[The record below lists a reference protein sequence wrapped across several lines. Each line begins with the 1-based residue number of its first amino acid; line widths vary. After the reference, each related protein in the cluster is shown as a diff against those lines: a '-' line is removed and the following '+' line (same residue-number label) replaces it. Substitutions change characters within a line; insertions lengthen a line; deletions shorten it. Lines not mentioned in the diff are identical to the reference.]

1 MANPF
6 ASNVNQGIV
15 DQANADPLLQAAVR
29 GDPQAKAQ
37 ILAVVRQGADPYHA
51 QFLDYQQSQPGGVSI
66 EDLSKLYLQTK
77 SGNPNSPVYYN
88 PQTGQFHDQQK
99 DSALFRIA
107 QIAPG
112 AIGGGL
118 ALAGLG
124 AAGGAAGSAP
134 ELGAGGESLSAGLGG
149 AGAVGPGGAA
159 AEAGTAGGLG
169 AAGDITGELGSS
181 TGTASGGVPQ
191 VLGGAGSKAGS
202 LFGGAGGSSLMP
214 YLLNTGMRLGGAA
227 YGAHAAGKASEQQQ
241 QNVQKALDLQKSLY
255 GQSQAALMPY
265 YTMGAG
271 SLGRLQSFLGTPSAA
286 PLPSGTLG
294 NLGK

>member
-1 MANPF
+1 MAIRPF
-6 ASNVNQGIV
+6 SQQRQYDPQLAAQINQLTQRGLDAHTAARQVLQAEGMDPVQADTWWSYNQGAYQV
-15 DQANADPLLQAAVR
+15 DPKTGQIGEHKAAIDNPWLKAAV
-29 GDPQAKAQ
+29 
-37 ILAVVRQGADPYHA
+37 LAPM
-51 QFLDYQQSQPGGVSI
+51 
-66 EDLSKLYLQTK
+66 
-77 SGNPNSPVYYN
+77 
-88 PQTGQFHDQQK
+88 
-99 DSALFRIA
+99 IA
-107 QIAPG
+107 
-112 AIGGGL
+112 GGGL
-118 ALAGLG
+118 AAASALGGG
-124 AAGGAAGSAP
+124 AAAAGSAP

-149 AGAVGPGGAA
+149 AGAVGPGGGLAGT
-159 AEAGTAGGLG
+159 AGTAGGLG
-169 AAGDITGELGSS
+169 AAGDITGELGAS

-214 YLLNTGMRLGGAA
+214 YLLNAGMRVGGAA